1 MNRHA
6 LAAMA
11 ALVVLFGLPFRA
23 WKTGALLPVQT
34 VQVQRQEDGI
44 HILTEAGEA
53 RGRDVHAAV
62 QALCAAAPGQVFV
75 ETAQYL
81 VLCGGVSGAEIAA
94 SGLLRPNVQVYR
106 AQHLR
111 DPELLRPWLA
121 AHESDVTLAEL
132 WRKEERSAS

>member
-1 MNRHA
+1 MSRRA
-6 LAAMA
+6 LVAMA
-11 ALVVLFGLPFRA
+11 ALLLLFGLPFRA

-34 VQVQRQEDGI
+34 VQVQRQADGI

-53 RGRDVHAAV
+53 TGADLRAAV

-81 VLCGGVSGAEIAA
+81 VLCGGVRGAEVAA

-106 AQHLR
+106 AQGFR

-121 AHESDVTLAEL
+121 AHESGVTLAGL
-132 WRKEERSAS
+132 WTQEERSAS